1 MKKLLFICTAFLG
14 LLACQDIQ
22 YPEKPDNLIP
32 EDKMV
37 DIITDL
43 YIFNAAKS
51 YNRNLLQQSGLT
63 MESFIFEKHQIDS
76 LQFEKSNDYYAAN
89 IEKLEAIYKK
99 AQERLELRQQ
109 EIDTLISKQAKLRD
123 SIFMPKDSIKSMIR
137 NLPFDKGD

>member
-43 YIFNAAKS
+43 YIFNASKS
-51 YNRNLLQQSGLT
+51 YNRNLLQESGLT
-63 MESFIFEKHQIDS
+63 MESFIFEKYQIDS
-76 LQFEKSNDYYAAN
+76 LQFEKSSDYYAAN

-99 AQERLELRQQ
+99 AQTRLELQQQ
-109 EIDTLISKQAKLRD
+109 EI
-123 SIFMPKDSIKSMIR
+123 
-137 NLPFDKGD
+137 